1 MFPHLKI
8 NPDDLQRNKLKIH
21 RTVESIELHRAPRA
35 AMRWEN
41 RKQMKEEVQN

>member
-1 MFPHLKI
+1 MFPRLKI

-41 RKQMKEEVQN
+41 RNQMREEVQN